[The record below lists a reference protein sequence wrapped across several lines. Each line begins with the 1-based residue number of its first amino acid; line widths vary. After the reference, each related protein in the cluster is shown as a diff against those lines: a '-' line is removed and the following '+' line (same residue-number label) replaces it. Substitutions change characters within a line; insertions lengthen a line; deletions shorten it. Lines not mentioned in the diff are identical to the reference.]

1 MFDIRRREFITLL
14 GGAAAWP
21 LPARA
26 QPTMPV
32 VGFLHSGAPDLYAGR
47 MAAFRRGLAD
57 MGFVEGQDVV
67 IEYRWA
73 DGDYER
79 LPGMALDL
87 VRRAVSVI
95 VAGGGIASAPIAK
108 AATTK
113 IPIVFITGADPV
125 ATGLVKSLA
134 RPEGNITGVSFLTQA
149 LGAKRLGLLNVLA
162 PNAAIVGLLVNPT
175 NPGAESVKKEVVTA
189 AHASG
194 RQIYV
199 LEARTP
205 HEIDTAFGDIPK
217 EISALLVASDPLFTS
232 RNGQIA
238 TLGTRAAIPAV
249 YPSREYAEAGGMMSY
264 GADVREEY
272 RKAGVYAGRI
282 ILGAKPA
289 ELPVLQPTKF
299 ELIVNLRAAKSLGL
313 KVADSFLLLAD
324 EVIE

>member
-1 MFDIRRREFITLL
+1 MTRRDFITLL
-14 GGAAAWP
+14 GGAAAAWP
-21 LPARA
+21 AMARA
-26 QPTMPV
+26 QQAMPV
-32 VGFLHSGAPDLYAGR
+32 VGFLHSGAPGPYAGR
-47 MAAFRRGLAD
+47 MAAFRRGLGD
-57 MGFVEGQDVV
+57 TGFVEGQDVV

-73 DGDYER
+73 EGDYER
-79 LPGMALDL
+79 LPEMALDL

-125 ATGLVKSLA
+125 ATGLVNSLA
-134 RPEGNITGVSFLTQA
+134 RPEGNVTGVSFLTQA

-175 NPGAESVKKEVVTA
+175 NPGAESAKKEVLTA

-194 RQIYV
+194 RQIHV

-205 HEIDTAFGDIPK
+205 HEIDTAFGDLPPK
-217 EISALLVASDPLFTS
+217 EVSALLVASDPLFTS
-232 RNGQIA
+232 RNVQIA
-238 TLGTRAAIPAV
+238 TLGTATAIPAI
-249 YPSREYAEAGGMMSY
+249 YPSREFAEAGGMMSY

-272 RKAGVYAGRI
+272 HKAGVYAGRI
-282 ILGAKPA
+282 IRGAKPA

-299 ELIVNLRAAKSLGL
+299 ELIVNLRAAKSLGF

>member
-1 MFDIRRREFITLL
+1 MRRRDFITVL
-14 GGAAAWP
+14 GGAVVCP
-21 LPARA
+21 VVARA
-26 QPTMPV
+26 QQAPMPV
-32 VGFLHSGAPDLYAGR
+32 VGFLHSGAPGPYAGR
-47 MAAFRRGLAD
+47 MAAFRRGLGD
-57 MGFVEGQDVV
+57 TGFVEGQDVV

-73 DGDYER
+73 EGDYER
-79 LPGMALDL
+79 LPEMALDL

-125 ATGLVKSLA
+125 ATGLVNSLA
-134 RPEGNITGVSFLTQA
+134 RPEGNVTGVSFLTQA

-175 NPGAESVKKEVVTA
+175 NPGVESAKKEVLTA

-194 RQIYV
+194 RQIHV
-199 LEARTP
+199 FEARTP
-205 HEIDTAFGDIPK
+205 QEIDTAFGELPRK
-217 EISALLVASDPLFTS
+217 QVSALLVASDPLFTS
-232 RNGQIA
+232 RNVQIA
-238 TLGTRAAIPAV
+238 TLGTATAIPAI

-272 RKAGVYAGRI
+272 HKAGVYAGRI
-282 ILGAKPA
+282 IRGAKPA

-299 ELIVNLRAAKSLGL
+299 ELIVNLRAAKSLGF